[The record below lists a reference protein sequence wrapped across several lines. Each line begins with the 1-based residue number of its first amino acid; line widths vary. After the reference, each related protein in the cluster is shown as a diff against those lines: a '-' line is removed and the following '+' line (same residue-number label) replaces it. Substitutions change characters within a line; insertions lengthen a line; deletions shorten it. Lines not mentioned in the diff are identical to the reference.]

1 MDTTIKNY
9 IELLTPEY
17 RSFLASNF
25 FTVLAQTFGKKH
37 NLAPEQ
43 IEQFQA
49 DLLFF
54 ALFFYTKEEFED
66 VTAETFSI
74 SKPDA
79 VLLTTAILQVFP
91 ETYDVLHE
99 QITTLLQA
107 DNSSTATPPPA
118 AVAANLA
125 NEIAEAEATMQK
137 MQPIRT
143 MSRDI
148 EVMRAATEEPTHTS
162 ASQADLLK
170 REAPASTDA
179 SAESTDTAQ
188 K

>member
-1 MDTTIKNY
+1 MNQFTYEKREELFESATDIKKSLYESHTTGLALGKISTEHSLRAKH
-9 IELLTPEY
+9 IDFAIAVGDVILGLVPQEKLPELLTE
-17 RSFLASNF
+17 RLSIDQAKALQITADVLDFLAP
-25 FTVLAQTFGKKH
+25 L
-37 NLAPEQ
+37 EQ
-43 IEQFQA
+43 STDVSETTIPIN
-49 DLLFF
+49 
-54 ALFFYTKEEFED
+54 TEFPKGD
-66 VTAETFSI
+66 T
-74 SKPDA
+74 
-79 VLLTTAILQVFP
+79 
-91 ETYDVLHE
+91 
-99 QITTLLQA
+99 
-107 DNSSTATPPPA
+107 
-118 AVAANLA
+118 LA

-170 REAPASTDA
+170 REAPANTDA